1 MPPNPSPMP
10 SHPAVTVI
18 VPTLSAGAPL
28 SACLDSLARQSYRDV
43 EIVVVDNSGRDA
55 VEPRAGV
62 RVIANQ
68 RNLGFGAAVN
78 QAIRESAAPFVVALN
93 DDATVDALRIAFAAV
108 FSDPA
113 LSTVRE
119 RLLLDGID
127 LEPRES
133 FSQVLALARDA
144 AESGFPVLR

>member
-1 MPPNPSPMP
+1 MVVASV
-10 SHPAVTVI
+10 ADVAAIDCVT
-18 VPTLSAGAPL
+18 
-28 SACLDSLARQSYRDV
+28 LAHLQRLYPHEV
-43 EIVVVDNSGRDA
+43 T
-55 VEPRAGV
+55 GV
-62 RVIANQ
+62 RVLSWTPRSPSLPFITA
-68 RNLGFGAAVN
+68 GA
-78 QAIRESAAPFVVALN
+78 N
-93 DDATVDALRIAFAAV
+93 DDATVDALRIALAAV